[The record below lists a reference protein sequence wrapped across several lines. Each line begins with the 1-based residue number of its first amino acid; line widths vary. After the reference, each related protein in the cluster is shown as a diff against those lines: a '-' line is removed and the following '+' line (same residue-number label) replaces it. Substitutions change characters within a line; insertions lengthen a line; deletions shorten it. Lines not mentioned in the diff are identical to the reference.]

1 MMQPSPISPSPLPQ
15 NPDRLIVLPFSDLHL
30 PKPQA
35 PVILANCEYL
45 DRADF
50 VVFLGDM
57 VRCYATPREYDAV
70 RDFVSKLGR
79 PFTAVAGN
87 HEWFFAS
94 EDDDSPLYGETWEA
108 ASEDEARA
116 KLDAFQ
122 NFWRLESLWRAFD
135 SPLGRFVFLSLDCVG
150 HWKQEV
156 LSDAQLA
163 FLGEQLD
170 TDLPLFV
177 FCHAPVLL
185 DSRLDLVYYDEER
198 SASVELEGQL
208 KEAFLRR
215 AAPTFW
221 MSGHIHLNPNHYL
234 FAPYRAG
241 GEVWQIHCPDSR
253 SYGRWEREHRAPQPY
268 EGLFSR
274 HLEIGQGW
282 VNFVTHSHTER
293 RDIVSYPVSF

>member
-1 MMQPSPISPSPLPQ
+1 MQPLPLAPSPLPQ
-15 NPDRLIVLPFSDLHL
+15 NPDRLVVLPFSDLHL

-35 PVILANCEYL
+35 PIILANRDYL

-57 VRCYATPREYDAV
+57 VRAYATPREYDAV
-70 RDFVSKLGR
+70 RDFVTELKR

-87 HEWFFAS
+87 HEFFFRS
-94 EDDDSPLYGETWEA
+94 VDDDSPLYGETWEQ
-108 ASEDEARA
+108 ASDEEERA

-163 FLGEQLD
+163 FLEGQLD
-170 TDLPLFV
+170 TEKPLFI

-185 DSRLDLVYYDEER
+185 DARLDLVYYDEER
-198 SASVELEGQL
+198 TASVELEGAL
-208 KEAFLRR
+208 KSAFLKRV
-215 AAPTFW
+215 APTFW
-221 MSGHIHLNPNHYL
+221 MSGHIHLNPEHYL
-234 FAPYRAG
+234 FAPYQAG
-241 GEVWQIHCPDSR
+241 GNVWQIHCPDSR
-253 SYGRWEREHRAPQPY
+253 SYGRSHREHRAPQPY

-274 HLEIGQGW
+274 HLEIEVSG
-282 VNFVTHSHTER
+282 VSFVTYSHLAR
-293 RDIVSYPVSF
+293 RDIQTFRVDF